1 MILMSDLVCS
11 RGAATA
17 GSIATGGTM
26 ALMTVTAGVPLSSIA
41 KGVIKREAVECLS
54 ALVRRADQGEP
65 PARQATETN
74 VGEAVRSRCSSSA
87 STAWRISALGHRRG
101 AAVAVAVAAVA
112 LVAPVVPLPSAPVV
126 LPKAR

>member
-65 PARQATETN
+65 PARQGRLRRDRRASGSPGDRDD
-74 VGEAVRSRCSSSA
+74 VGE
-87 STAWRISALGHRRG
+87 LG
-101 AAVAVAVAAVA
+101 
-112 LVAPVVPLPSAPVV
+112 
-126 LPKAR
+126 